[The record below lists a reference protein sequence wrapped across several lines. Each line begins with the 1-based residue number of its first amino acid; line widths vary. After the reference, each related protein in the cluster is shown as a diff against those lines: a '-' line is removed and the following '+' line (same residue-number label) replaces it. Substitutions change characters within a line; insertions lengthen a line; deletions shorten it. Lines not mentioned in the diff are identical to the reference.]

1 MMPKKIHLNAF
12 EMNCVGHLSHG
23 MWVHPD
29 NNRHRYTELSYWT
42 ELAELL
48 ERGKFDALFLADV
61 VGAYDTYKGGIE
73 TSLRE
78 AVQVP
83 CNDPLLIVPPMALVT
98 KHLGF
103 AVTFSTSYEHPYG
116 HARRMTTLDH
126 LTQGRL
132 GWNVVTSY
140 LPSAARNYGLDRMIP
155 HDERYEMADEYLE
168 VCYKLWESSWEDQA
182 VVRDVETGTYTD
194 PDKVHEINHEG
205 KYFRLPG
212 PHLSEPSLQRTP
224 VIYQAGSSVKGKTFA
239 AKHAECVFLGAPT
252 VEALKQHIADIRAQA
267 QANGRQPEH
276 IKMFTG
282 LSVIVG
288 RTEEEVHQKVKEF
301 GRLRS
306 VEGVLA
312 HYGGSS
318 GYDLSRYGPDDYLEY
333 VETDHGQTAASRFTK
348 HNKKTVG
355 EIIET
360 FKKLGGQSPFFI
372 AGTPEQ
378 VADKIQYWVEETG
391 VDGFNLTQ
399 FLSPGSFREFIE
411 LVIPE
416 LQQRGL
422 YRTEYEE
429 GTFRERLFGQ
439 GIHLT
444 PNGHPAALIR
454 QQTFKESVAL

>member
-1 MMPKKIHLNAF
+1 MPKKIHLNAF

-29 NNRHRYTELSYWT
+29 NNRHRYTEISYWT

-48 ERGKFDALFLADV
+48 EQGKFDALFLADV
-61 VGAYDTYKGGIE
+61 VGVYDTYKGGME

-98 KHLGF
+98 EHLGF

-168 VCYKLWESSWEDQA
+168 VCYKLWESSWEEDA
-182 VVRDVETGTYTD
+182 VIRDVVTGTYTD
-194 PDKVHEINHEG
+194 PSKVHEINHEG
-205 KYFRLPG
+205 KYFKLPG

-224 VIYQAGSSVKGKTFA
+224 VIYQAGSSVKGRAFA

-252 VEALKQHIADIRAQA
+252 LEVLKQHIADIRAQA

-288 RTEEEVHQKVKEF
+288 RTEEEVDQKVEEF
-301 GRLRS
+301 SRLRS

-318 GYDLSRYGPDDYLEY
+318 GYDLSRYGVDDYLEY
-333 VETDHGQTAASRFTK
+333 VETDHGQTAASRFTR

-355 EIIET
+355 QIIET
-360 FKKLGGQSPFFI
+360 FKTLGGQSPFFV

-378 VADKIQYWVEETG
+378 VADKIEYWVEETG
-391 VDGFNLTQ
+391 IDGFNLTQ
-399 FLSPGSFREFIE
+399 FLSPGSFRDFIE
-411 LVIPE
+411 LVVPE
-416 LQQRGL
+416 LQKRGL
-422 YRTEYEE
+422 YRTDYEA
-429 GTFRERLFGQ
+429 GTFRERLFGR
-439 GIHLT
+439 GAPLT
-444 PNGHPAALIR
+444 PHGHPSAVIR
-454 QQTFKESVAL
+454 ETAFKEPVNL

>member
-1 MMPKKIHLNAF
+1 MPKKIHLNAF

-29 NNRHRYTELSYWT
+29 NNRHRYTEISYWT

-140 LPSAARNYGLDRMIP
+140 LPSAARNYGLDRTIP

-182 VVRDVETGTYTD
+182 VVSDVETGTYTD

-301 GRLRS
+301 ERLRS

-360 FKKLGGQSPFFI
+360 FKRLGGQSPFFI

-391 VDGFNLTQ
+391 IDGFNLTQ

-416 LQQRGL
+416 LQRRGL

-429 GTFRERLFGQ
+429 GTFRERLFGK

-454 QQTFKESVAL
+454 QQTFKESVTL

>member
-1 MMPKKIHLNAF
+1 MPKKIHLNAF

-29 NNRHRYTELSYWT
+29 NNRHRYTEISYWT
-42 ELAELL
+42 ELAQLL
-48 ERGKFDALFLADV
+48 EQGKFDALFLADV

-98 KHLGF
+98 EHLGF
-103 AVTFSTSYEHPYG
+103 AVTFSTSYEHPYM

-168 VCYKLWESSWEDQA
+168 VCYKLWESSWEEDA
-182 VVRDVETGTYTD
+182 VIRDVETGTYTD
-194 PDKVHEINHEG
+194 PSKVHEINHEG

-224 VIYQAGSSVKGKTFA
+224 VIYQAGSSVKGRAFA

-252 VEALKQHIADIRAQA
+252 LEVLKQHIADIRAQA
-267 QANGRQPEH
+267 QANGRLPEH

-288 RTEEEVHQKVKEF
+288 RTEEEVDQKVEEF
-301 GRLRS
+301 SRLRS

-318 GYDLSRYGPDDYLEY
+318 GYDLSRYAADDYLEY

-355 EIIET
+355 QIIET
-360 FKKLGGQSPFFI
+360 FRTLGGQSPFFI

-391 VDGFNLTQ
+391 IDGFNLTQ
-399 FLSPGSFREFIE
+399 FLSPGSFRDFIE

-416 LQQRGL
+416 LQKRGL
-422 YRTEYEE
+422 YRTEYEA

-439 GIHLT
+439 GTPLT
-444 PNGHPAALIR
+444 PQGHPSALIR
-454 QQTFKESVAL
+454 EQAFKTPVVL